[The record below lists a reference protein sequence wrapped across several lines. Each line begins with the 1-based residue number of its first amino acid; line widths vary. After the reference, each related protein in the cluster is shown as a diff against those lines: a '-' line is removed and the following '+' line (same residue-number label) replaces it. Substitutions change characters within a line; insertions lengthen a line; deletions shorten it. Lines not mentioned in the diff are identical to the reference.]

1 MGMHGNRSGVAVTS
15 QWAPKELRAPMTAEE
30 KKEREKMEKAKKKEK
45 VLVRSFVFWLCL
57 KDGVLMALNREHLSA
72 GCI

>member
-30 KKEREKMEKAKKKEK
+30 KKEREKMEKAKANDKIAQAVIQLSRLKYGRPVE
-45 VLVRSFVFWLCL
+45 LVDAEVSQRARL
-57 KDGVLMALNREHLSA
+57 
-72 GCI
+72 